1 MWRFLFSALDLWKRY
16 KAKGGGHGN
25 ESCIAKDSPP
35 TSSAASERCLEVAT
49 AGECIHGQSCHP
61 VSQGYIWFDI
71 PMFELYIIYLI
82 HCHMGAESSRGCS
95 CKILQRWDM
104 HHNKICKMLKE
115 EYRRHLKAVGDIGP
129 GGPNLPWWPP
139 TQLNGSRGLAAS
151 GSLYH
156 SPCFPRS
163 QCQQVPR
170 SRCDIPWMD
179 AWNGTDAKVWACLN
193 CVSTTFCMFTFAS
206 RQLWL
211 MILVPLFIYSNILTW
226 AQLFPSEVYQGLQV
240 QVLTLY
246 RWLVAR
252 EASSSSGWG
261 RWTGERLGV
270 QGSLVRS
277 PQVARCM

>member
-1 MWRFLFSALDLWKRY
+1 
-16 KAKGGGHGN
+16 
-25 ESCIAKDSPP
+25 
-35 TSSAASERCLEVAT
+35 
-49 AGECIHGQSCHP
+49 
-61 VSQGYIWFDI
+61 
-71 PMFELYIIYLI
+71 
-82 HCHMGAESSRGCS
+82 
-95 CKILQRWDM
+95 
-104 HHNKICKMLKE
+104 
-115 EYRRHLKAVGDIGP
+115 
-129 GGPNLPWWPP
+129 
-139 TQLNGSRGLAAS
+139 
-151 GSLYH
+151 
-156 SPCFPRS
+156 
-163 QCQQVPR
+163 
-170 SRCDIPWMD
+170 
-179 AWNGTDAKVWACLN
+179 
-193 CVSTTFCMFTFAS
+193 MFTFAS